1 MGAAAGAD
9 WAAPRLDR
17 RDRRQL
23 DLQRAKRAWEV
34 AKAKDKKDTEKLY
47 TEYMALQGEY
57 NAINDEVFQE

>member
-9 WAAPRLDR
+9 CAAPRLDR